1 MVLWGMSR
9 DAYAQYL
16 MSIGRNKSAREQ
28 FKQAYD
34 ISCEV
39 NGEMD
44 QQSLVLL
51 NSLGKNIQGVL
62 NS

>member
-1 MVLWGMSR
+1 MLWGMSR
-9 DAYAQYL
+9 DAYGQYL
-16 MSIGRNKSAREQ
+16 MSIGHHTKARDQ

-44 QQSLVLL
+44 EQSLVLL
-51 NSLGKNIQGVL
+51 NSMGKINEL
-62 NS
+62 FL